1 MDPISAFFVRNIVA
15 VFFVYGLAFF
25 SMGLALA
32 LTTRRTSEFR
42 FAQAIRPLALFGILH
57 GVHEWIEMFQKIGTL
72 TNRYVPPTLDEA
84 VRLAILV
91 VSFLMLLMFGI
102 LLLSPERIERWR
114 AFLPVL
120 GMAGL
125 WGMSVVAARLAFRP
139 APDEMIAVADVLA
152 RYGLGIPGGLLGTW
166 ALMTQQRTFREHG
179 MPQFGRDLVWCATAL
194 LLYGV
199 VGQIFVRQTI
209 LVPSTIINST
219 LFLQWFGIPVQLFR
233 GVLAV
238 VLAVY
243 MVRALYAFELEGRR
257 RLGEA
262 NQARLAAQA
271 AALEAER
278 RTSREMER
286 LNQELRLT
294 ARELSLL
301 LDLSN
306 LLAVSMSLSQRL
318 HNALEHIVHSLDF
331 PDAGMILLVRRET
344 HSIQVRA
351 STGFSADGSDEE
363 GECYVA
369 ALDLGEQCVAS
380 AAVLGRR
387 LDGQIVGLS
396 SDEAGWQ
403 IQPPANPL
411 LMVSL
416 PLVARKGVIGGL
428 VLGLALAGAVD
439 KVLARSE
446 FKLMLGMAQQLGLSI
461 ENALLYQEAQERETM
476 LAELLHQVVGAQETE
491 RQRIARE
498 LHDDTGQSLTGIA
511 LGLRG
516 IEAILTSNP
525 ALAIEQIKE
534 LKSFSTNALG
544 ELRRI
549 IADLRPS
556 QLDDLGLV
564 AALQWYFQEFER
576 RSRLRIDFIVEGRSS
591 SRLPAEYET
600 VLFRIAQ
607 EALTNIVKHAN
618 ASQVTV
624 KFQVYPAQ
632 IDLSIEDNGQGF
644 DPAEALRRDGPHG
657 WGLLGMQER
666 CSLLG
671 GRYIVDS
678 APGRGT
684 RICVSVPLIVETK
697 DVKNTIAA
705 G

>member
-1 MDPISAFFVRNIVA
+1 MNPISAFFVRNIVA

-32 LTTRRTSEFR
+32 LTTRRASEFR
-42 FAQAIRPLALFGILH
+42 FAQAIRPLALFGVLH

-72 TNRYVPPTLDEA
+72 TSGYTPGTLDEV

-91 VSFLMLLMFGI
+91 SSFLMLLLFGI
-102 LLLSPERIERWR
+102 LLLSSDGIDRRR
-114 AFLPVL
+114 AYLASL

-125 WGMSVVAARLAFRP
+125 WGVSVLAAWLAFHP
-139 APDEMIAVADVLA
+139 APDEMIAQADVLA

-199 VGQIFVRQTI
+199 VGQIFVRQTT
-209 LVPSTIINST
+209 LVPSTIINGT
-219 LFLQWFGIPVQLFR
+219 LFLQWFGVPVQLFR
-233 GVLAV
+233 GVLAT

-243 MVRALYAFELEGRR
+243 MARALYAFELEGRR
-257 RLGEA
+257 RLEEA

-286 LNQELRLT
+286 LNQDLRLT

-306 LLAVSMSLSQRL
+306 LLAVSMSLSERL
-318 HNALEHIVHSLDF
+318 HNALERIVHSLDF

-351 STGFSADGSDEE
+351 STGFSADESDEK
-363 GECYVA
+363 GEQYVA
-369 ALDLGEQCVAS
+369 ALDLGEQCVTAAS
-380 AAVLGRR
+380 AKGRHR
-387 LDGQIVGLS
+387 DGQIVAMS
-396 SDEAGWQ
+396 SDEADWQ
-403 IQPPANPL
+403 GQPPANPL
-411 LMVSL
+411 LMISL
-416 PLVARKGVIGGL
+416 PLTARRRVIGGL
-428 VLGLALAGAVD
+428 VLGRAQATSVE
-439 KVLARSE
+439 KVLAPGE

-461 ENALLYQEAQERETM
+461 ENALLYQEAQEREST

-498 LHDDTGQSLTGIA
+498 LHDDTGQSLTAIA

-516 IEAILTSNP
+516 VEAILASNP
-525 ALAIEQIKE
+525 ALAIEQVKE
-534 LKSFSTNALG
+534 LKSFSTDALG

-549 IADLRPS
+549 ISDLRPS

-576 RSRLRIDFIVEGRSS
+576 RSALQINFSVKGRR

-600 VLFRIAQ
+600 VLFRITQ

-624 KFQVYPAQ
+624 KLQVHPAQ
-632 IDLSIEDNGQGF
+632 ISLSIEDNGQGF
-644 DPAEALRRDGPHG
+644 NPAEVLRRDEPHG
-657 WGLLGMQER
+657 WGLLGIQER
-666 CSLLG
+666 SLLLG
-671 GRYIVDS
+671 GHYAIDS

-684 RICVSVPLIVETK
+684 RIRVSIPLIVETK

>member
-1 MDPISAFFVRNIVA
+1 MNPISAFFVRNIVA

-32 LTTRRTSEFR
+32 LATRRASEFR

-57 GVHEWIEMFQKIGTL
+57 GVHEWFEMFQKIGTL
-72 TNRYVPPTLDEA
+72 TSGYTPATLDEV
-84 VRLAILV
+84 VRLTILV
-91 VSFLMLLMFGI
+91 TSFLMLLVFGI
-102 LLLSPERIERWR
+102 LLLSPERMERR
-114 AFLPVL
+114 QAYLASL
-120 GMAGL
+120 GIVGL
-125 WGMSVVAARLAFRP
+125 WGVSVLAAWLAFSP

-179 MPQFGRDLVWCATAL
+179 MPQFGRDLVWCATTL

-233 GVLAV
+233 GVMATILAI
-238 VLAVY
+238 Y
-243 MVRALYAFELEGRR
+243 MVRALYAFELESRR
-257 RLGEA
+257 RLGDA
-262 NQARLAAQA
+262 NQARLTAQA
-271 AALEAER
+271 TALEAER

-306 LLAVSMSLSQRL
+306 LLAVSMSLSERL

-331 PDAGMILLVRRET
+331 ADAGMILLVRRET
-344 HSIQVRA
+344 LTVQVRA
-351 STGFSADGSDEE
+351 STGFSVDESDEK
-363 GECYVA
+363 GEQYVA
-369 ALDLGEQCVAS
+369 ALDLGEQVVAS
-380 AAVLGRR
+380 AAALGRH
-387 LDGQIVGLS
+387 LDGQIVAMP

-403 IQPPANPL
+403 AQPPANPL
-411 LMVSL
+411 QMVSL
-416 PLVARKGVIGGL
+416 PLAARNRVIGGL
-428 VLGLALAGAVD
+428 VLGRTQAASVE
-439 KVLARSE
+439 KVLAQSE

-461 ENALLYQEAQERETM
+461 ENALLYQEAQERESM

-498 LHDDTGQSLTGIA
+498 LHDDTGQSLTAIG

-516 IEAILTSNP
+516 VEAILASNP
-525 ALAIEQIKE
+525 ALAIEQVKE
-534 LKSFSTNALG
+534 LKSFSTNALS

-576 RSRLRIDFIVEGRSS
+576 RSALHIDFIVEGSR

-600 VLFRIAQ
+600 VLFRITQ

-624 KFQVYPAQ
+624 KFEVYPAQ
-632 IDLSIEDNGQGF
+632 ISLSIEDNGRGF
-644 DPAEALRRDGPHG
+644 NPAEVLRRDGPHG
-657 WGLLGMQER
+657 WGLLGIQER
-666 CSLLG
+666 SSLLG
-671 GRYIVDS
+671 GHYAIDS

-684 RICVSVPLIVETK
+684 RIRVSIPLIVETT